1 MFSSSWS
8 LTLAGWL
15 LAGFLGGVH
24 CLGMCG
30 GLAAA
35 LGLHSQGVRRLPLLL
50 AANAGRILSYGLIG
64 ALLGGLSGL
73 LAWLPQAA
81 KVQAIL
87 YLLSLLLVLLL
98 GLYLAGWSPL
108 LTRLERLGGPLWR
121 RLQPRFR
128 QLLPLRSLP
137 AALLAGGLWGWLPC
151 GLVYTAPTGAL
162 ASGSAWRGAAIL
174 LAFGLGT
181 LPNLLAMGLAASQL
195 QRLRQHRAV
204 RWTAGGLLVGYA
216 VVQIVRFFIYQAP

>member
-1 MFSSSWS
+1 MFSDTLLLS
-8 LTLAGWL
+8 LAGWL

-35 LGLHSQGVRRLPLLL
+35 LGLQSRQSGRFPMLL
-50 AANAGRILSYGLIG
+50 AANLGRISSYMLIG

-73 LAWLPQAA
+73 LAWLPQASH
-81 KVQAIL
+81 VQAAL

-98 GLYLAGWSPL
+98 GFYLAGWSPL
-108 LTRLERLGGPLWR
+108 LARLERLGGPLWR
-121 RLQPRFR
+121 RLQPLLGR
-128 QLLPLRSLP
+128 LLPLRSLRG
-137 AALLAGGLWGWLPC
+137 AFLAGALWGWLPC
-151 GLVYTAPTGAL
+151 GLVYTAATGAL
-162 ASGSAWRGAAIL
+162 ASGAAWRGAVIL

-181 LPNLLAMGLAASQL
+181 LPNLMAMGLAAGQL

-204 RWTAGGLLVGYA
+204 RLTAGVLLSSYA
-216 VVQIVRFFIYQAP
+216 VIELVRYFMNQAL